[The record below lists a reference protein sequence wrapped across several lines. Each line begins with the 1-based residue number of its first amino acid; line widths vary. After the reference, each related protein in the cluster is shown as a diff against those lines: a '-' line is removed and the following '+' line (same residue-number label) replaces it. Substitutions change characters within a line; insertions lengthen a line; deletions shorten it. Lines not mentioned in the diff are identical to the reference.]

1 MLLCLG
7 LAWGSF
13 ADFLKARQG
22 RLEDMSL
29 KLPDYLRGLERRL
42 IREGSRARN
51 FVLAAFGLGFVVSVV
66 ELACTGQVY
75 LPTIIF
81 VLGLQEW
88 RARATLA
95 LVIYNLMFILPLIV
109 VFLLVY
115 FGTTSQQLTGWMLRR
130 AAAIKL
136 GMAVLF
142 LLLAAWLGYSII
154 SV

>member
-13 ADFLKARQG
+13 ADYLKARQG

-42 IREGSRARN
+42 IREGSRARS
-51 FVLAAFGLGFVVSVV
+51 FVLAAFGLGFVVAVV

-75 LPTIIF
+75 LPTIVF
-81 VLGLQEW
+81 VLGLQTW

-95 LVIYNLMFILPLIV
+95 LVVYNLMFILPLVV
-109 VFLLVY
+109 VFLLAY
-115 FGTTSQQLTGWMLRR
+115 FGTTSQQLTRWMMRR
-130 AAAIKL
+130 AAAVKL
-136 GMAVLF
+136 GMTVLF
-142 LLLAAWLGYSII
+142 LLFAAWLGYSL
-154 SV
+154 VTL